1 MVASMNSAVISSIAD
16 LFINLS
22 AGWFGAVFIVPVFS
36 DASLIFSLPVLTG
49 DLVMG
54 IVFLVSA
61 IELRRIARK

>member
-1 MVASMNSAVISSIAD
+1 MNKSLWLDGIAD

-36 DASLIFSLPVLTG
+36 DSGLIFSLPVLTG

-54 IVFLVSA
+54 ILFLVSA
-61 IELRRIARK
+61 IELRKIKK